1 MAWLRP
7 WVRHTIRLVGTVG
20 ALAWIAHRLDVGS
33 LLDAVGALPTWT
45 FLVPVSIVLINTLN
59 QSIRLSWVL
68 SHLGHRLS
76 VRSVLSCLMRGSF
89 VGLTLPPGG
98 GEIAKTALIGRS
110 GPGLR
115 AAVSA
120 LVVVRLTQLPSWIL
134 VLCWG
139 LVVGAYAATPVLMV
153 AALTFIAGATTL
165 LSIVIL
171 GRLPWRDEWPWSE
184 SVTRWRQGF
193 KTIQQEH
200 GLILSLI
207 ALGILAAVLN
217 SAVVWVLLEAAGTP
231 IAFATVIGLI
241 PAADVLIWLPISVG
255 GVGVRESVF
264 ALALEPWGILAPSAV
279 AIGIVR
285 WTGELARG
293 AIGCML
299 MALGEG
305 RAGDAGEATPKG
317 EVSDE

>member
-7 WVRHTIRLVGTVG
+7 WARHTIRLIGTLA
-20 ALAWIAHRLDVGS
+20 ALAWIAHRMDVRS
-33 LLDAVGALPTWT
+33 LLDAVSAFPPWA
-45 FLVPVSIVLINTLN
+45 FLVPMSIVLVNTLN
-59 QSIRLSWVL
+59 QSIRLFWVL
-68 SHLGHRLS
+68 RRLGHGVS
-76 VRSVLSCLMRGSF
+76 VQTVLSCLMRGSF
-89 VGLTLPPGG
+89 VGLTLPAGG
-98 GEIAKTALIGRS
+98 GEIAKAALIGRS

-120 LVVVRLTQLPSWIL
+120 LVVVRITQLPSWVL

-139 LVVGAYAATPVLMV
+139 LVVGAYVATPVLMV
-153 AALTFIAGATTL
+153 AAVVFIAIATTTL
-165 LSIVIL
+165 TVVVV
-171 GRLPWRDEWPWSE
+171 GRLPWKDQWPWSE
-184 SVTRWRQGF
+184 SVTRWRDGF
-193 KTIQQEH
+193 SSIQQDR
-200 GLILSLI
+200 GLVLSLI
-207 ALGILAAVLN
+207 GLGILAAILN
-217 SAVVWVLLEAAGTP
+217 SAVVWILLGAAGTP
-231 IAFATVIGLI
+231 IPFGTVLGLI

-264 ALALEPWGILAPSAV
+264 ALALEPWGIIAPSAV

-305 RAGDAGEATPKG
+305 RAADAAEVAPKG
-317 EVSDE
+317 EFEDE